1 MLCICRAVRRP
12 EPVPIAFPYMSEH
25 RADEAALRLAAIV
38 ESADDAIISETLD
51 GTIVSWNRAAGE
63 IFGYTAEEAIGQP
76 ISLIVLPEHENVE
89 RNEVMSHIRLGEL
102 VEHFETFRRRKDGLV
117 VPVSITVS
125 PIRTPDGEI
134 IGTSTI
140 ARDVSSRLRADR
152 AGRRL
157 AAIVESSDDAIVSKD
172 LNGVVTSWNRGAER
186 LFGYTAAEMIGESIR
201 IVIPE
206 ERQSE
211 EDHVLDQIR
220 QGKKVD
226 HFETYRRHKDGTLIP
241 ISLTISPILGPHGE
255 IVGASKIARDISERK
270 RAEAEVARLLNV
282 TKEASRMKDEFLA
295 TLSHEL
301 RTPLNAILGYSR
313 MIRSGLI
320 TAENQ
325 PRAVETIERN
335 ATSLTQIVEDVLDVS
350 RIIAGR
356 IRLNVQAVDVPA
368 VVGDAMEAVRHA
380 ADAKGVRLETVLDP
394 RAAPISGDPDRL
406 QQVIW
411 NLVSNAVKFTRR
423 GGRVQVR
430 LERAN
435 SHVEVIVSD
444 TGIGIAPDFL
454 PHIFERFRQADSG
467 TTRERGGLGLG
478 LAIARHL
485 VEMHG
490 GTIHAS
496 SAGPDAGSTFRVCL
510 PLMIVHSEPIPEE
523 RVHPHAD
530 RSTKVSVPDLH
541 HVTILAVDDDR
552 DALRLVREI
561 IEATGAT
568 VLTADSAEQALAT
581 LEAHAV
587 DVMVA
592 DLGMPFVD
600 GFELIARI
608 RNSPKETTRRIPAA
622 ALTAYARSE
631 DRARALRSGF
641 QLHLA
646 KPIDPGELMAAMASL
661 ARRSE
666 VG

>member
-1 MLCICRAVRRP
+1 MPEQRP
-12 EPVPIAFPYMSEH
+12 
-25 RADEAALRLAAIV
+25 DEAALRLAAIV
-38 ESADDAIISETLD
+38 ESADDAIIGETLD
-51 GTIVSWNRAAGE
+51 GTIVSWNRAAQE
-63 IFGYTAEEAIGQP
+63 IFGYTADEALGRP
-76 ISLIVLPEHENVE
+76 ISLISTPEREKVE
-89 RNEVMSHIRLGEL
+89 RDAVMTRVRQGEM
-102 VEHFETFRRRKDGLV
+102 VEHFETFRRRKDGLAV
-117 VPVSITVS
+117 AVSLTVS
-125 PIRTPDGEI
+125 PIRTPEGAI
-134 IGTSTI
+134 IGASTI
-140 ARDVSSRLRADR
+140 ARDVSRRLHADR

-172 LNGVVTSWNRGAER
+172 LNGIVTSWNRAAE
-186 LFGYTAAEMIGESIR
+186 LMFGYSAVEMVGESIR

-206 ERQSE
+206 DRQSE
-211 EDHVLDQIR
+211 EDHVLGQIR
-220 QGKKVD
+220 QGKRVD
-226 HFETYRRHKDGTLIP
+226 HFETVRRRKDGSLFP
-241 ISLTISPILGPHGE
+241 ISLTVSPILGPAGE
-255 IVGASKIARDISERK
+255 IIGASKIARDITDRK
-270 RAEAEVARLLNV
+270 DTQEELARLLNV

-320 TAENQ
+320 ASENQ
-325 PRAVETIERN
+325 ARAVETIERN
-335 ATSLTQIVEDVLDVS
+335 ATALAQIVEDVLDVS

-356 IRLNVQAVDVPA
+356 IRLNVQAVDMPA
-368 VVGDAMEAVRHA
+368 VVKDALEAVRHA

-435 SHVEVIVSD
+435 SHVEVVVSD
-444 TGIGIAPDFL
+444 TGIGISPDFL

-485 VEMHG
+485 VELHG
-490 GTIHAS
+490 GTIHAAS
-496 SAGPDAGSTFRVCL
+496 NGPGTGTTFRVAL
-510 PLMIVHSEPIPEE
+510 PLMIVHRESHEGE
-523 RVHPHAD
+523 RVHPHGN
-530 RSTKVSVPDLH
+530 RSATVSVPDLRG
-541 HVTILAVDDDR
+541 VCVLAVDDDR

-561 IEATGAT
+561 VEATGAS

-581 LEAHAV
+581 LEANSV
-587 DVMVA
+587 DVLVA
-592 DLGMPFVD
+592 DLGMPHVD

-608 RNSPKETTRRIPAA
+608 RRSSKESVRRIPAT

-631 DRARALRSGF
+631 DRSRALRSGF
-641 QLHLA
+641 QMHLA
-646 KPIDPGELMAAMASL
+646 KPIDPGELMASVASL
-661 ARRSE
+661 AKRSE